1 METDQGTSFD
11 VAPSVSWFLRKTKG
25 GAFWYFIN
33 FLTVLLHGISGK
45 YICWNHV
52 NYSFWSSYFSNLLID
67 WIVAGL
73 IGLSFVGQLLQ
84 KEVSG
89 ESCRLFDGEI

>member
-1 METDQGTSFD
+1 MLES
-11 VAPSVSWFLRKTKG
+11 LEL
-25 GAFWYFIN
+25 FI
-33 FLTVLLHGISGK
+33 
-45 YICWNHV
+45 
-52 NYSFWSSYFSNLLID
+52 WSSYFSNLLIN